1 MVLLGV
7 WLCGVLLGLIFLV
20 RLLRQIRAV
29 ERTATPLGFNL
40 PIPVMS
46 SSTRFEP
53 GVFGIRKPILVLPA
67 GITGRLTRA
76 QLEAVLVHEL
86 CHVRRRDN
94 LTAAIHMVVEMI
106 FWFHPLV
113 WWIRSQLVAE
123 RERAC
128 DEDVLRLGT
137 DPQVYAECILNTCRY
152 YLEAP
157 FVCMSG
163 VTGSDLKKRI
173 ARIVSGCAVDRLA
186 FKKKLLLAAA
196 AGAAVAGPIAFGL
209 MNAPASRAQSQT
221 ESTPA
226 QTFEIASVKPNKSG
240 ERGGWFDYSSGRG
253 FGATNVTL
261 EMLIAEAYSVREFQ
275 IFGGSGWLRS
285 DRFDIEAKASS
296 PADQLPNGS
305 DDRRKLDKESR
316 KRMLQ
321 TLLADR
327 FALKVHREMRELP
340 MYALVVSKNGPK
352 LQGVP
357 GALETPNPKEPNASG
372 AKAPG
377 IRVGWGHMFGRA
389 VTLRSLADALARLV
403 NR

>member
-1 MVLLGV
+1 
-7 WLCGVLLGLIFLV
+7 
-20 RLLRQIRAV
+20 
-29 ERTATPLGFNL
+29 
-40 PIPVMS
+40 
-46 SSTRFEP
+46 
-53 GVFGIRKPILVLPA
+53 
-67 GITGRLTRA
+67 
-76 QLEAVLVHEL
+76 
-86 CHVRRRDN
+86 
-94 LTAAIHMVVEMI
+94 
-106 FWFHPLV
+106 
-113 WWIRSQLVAE
+113 
-123 RERAC
+123 
-128 DEDVLRLGT
+128 
-137 DPQVYAECILNTCRY
+137 
-152 YLEAP
+152 
-157 FVCMSG
+157 
-163 VTGSDLKKRI
+163 
-173 ARIVSGCAVDRLA
+173 
-186 FKKKLLLAAA
+186 
-196 AGAAVAGPIAFGL
+196 